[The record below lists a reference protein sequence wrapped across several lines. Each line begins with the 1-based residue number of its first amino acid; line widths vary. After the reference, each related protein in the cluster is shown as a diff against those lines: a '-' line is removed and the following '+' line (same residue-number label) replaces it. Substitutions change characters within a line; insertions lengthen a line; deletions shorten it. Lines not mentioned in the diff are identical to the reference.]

1 MPTRLAFIG
10 DVRGLCTQFRLSHDR
25 GAGRPDSVFVDAAN
39 KSFNVHTMRPCS
51 LSLRGAFLEHG
62 GLESVIRVCVCVR
75 IVVAVAWRMSA
86 LCHAYQV

>member
-62 GLESVIRVCVCVR
+62 GLESVIRVCVCVC
-75 IVVAVAWRMSA
+75 A
-86 LCHAYQV
+86 LLLPLRGG